1 MSYRRHTVR
10 FGIGL
15 LWLTP
20 VAVLT
25 PFVLDLSP
33 DGVPVPPENRLI
45 YLAIC
50 LPFLAL
56 SVRTMRIGVFTDEN
70 GVTVRGVLRSRRLRW
85 DEIAAF
91 EWGAWGGWPCGTVR
105 RADGSRIV
113 VFALNPPLG
122 DDDRID
128 ALLAELN
135 AELAARPGSRSS
147 GPGSARSA
155 A

>member
-1 MSYRRHTVR
+1 MSYRRHSVR

-25 PFVLDLSP
+25 PFILETP
-33 DGVPVPPENRLI
+33 A
-45 YLAIC
+45 YAAIC
-50 LPFLAL
+50 APLVAL
-56 SVRTMRIGVFTDEN
+56 SIRTMRIGVFTSDA
-70 GVTVRGVLRSRRLRW
+70 GVVVRGVLRTWRLRW

-91 EWGAWGGWPCGTVR
+91 EWGKWGGWPCGIVR
-105 RADGSRIV
+105 RVDGSRIV

-122 DDDRID
+122 PDDRVD
-128 ALLAELN
+128 RLLDGLS
-135 AELAARPGSRSS
+135 AELAARRGSRSGGS
-147 GPGSARSA
+147 GSARSA

>member
-25 PFVLDLSP
+25 PFVLDR
-33 DGVPVPPENRLI
+33 PV
-45 YLAIC
+45 YVAIC
-50 LPFLAL
+50 VPFVVL
-56 SVRTMRIGVFTDEN
+56 SIRTMRIGVFTSPG
-70 GVTVRGVLRSRRLRW
+70 GVAVRGVLRTWRVRW
-85 DEIAAF
+85 AEIAAF
-91 EWGAWGGWPCGTVR
+91 EWGTWGGWPCGVVR
-105 RADGSRIV
+105 RTDGSRIV

-122 DDDRID
+122 DDGRVDRLLD
-128 ALLAELN
+128 ALN
-135 AELAARPGSRSS
+135 AELAARRGSRSS
-147 GPGSARSA
+147 DPESARSA

>member
-15 LWLTP
+15 LWLVP

-25 PFVLDLSP
+25 PFVLDP
-33 DGVPVPPENRLI
+33 DVPAGQRLV

-50 LPFLAL
+50 LPFVALA
-56 SVRTMRIGVFTDEN
+56 VRTMRTGVFTSDA
-70 GVTVRGVLRSRRLRW
+70 GVTVRGVLWTWKLRW

-91 EWGAWGGWPCGTVR
+91 EWGVWGGWGTFPCGTVR
-105 RADGSRIV
+105 RTDGSRIV
-113 VFALNPPLG
+113 VVALNPPLG
-122 DDDRID
+122 DHDRVDRLLD
-128 ALLAELN
+128 ALS
-135 AELAARPGSRSS
+135 AELAARRGSRSS
-147 GPGSARSA
+147 DPDSARSA

>member
-1 MSYRRHTVR
+1 MSYRRHSVR

-20 VAVLT
+20 VVVLT
-25 PFVLDLSP
+25 PFVGLSTE
-33 DGVPVPPENRLI
+33 GLI

-56 SVRTMRIGVFTDEN
+56 SIRTMRIGVFTRPD
-70 GVTVRGVLRSRRLRW
+70 GVTVRGVLRTWRLRW

-91 EWGAWGGWPCGTVR
+91 EWGTWGGWPCGTVR
-105 RADGSRIV
+105 RVDGSRVV

-122 DDDRID
+122 SDDRVD
-128 ALLAELN
+128 VLLAGLN
-135 AELAARPGSRSS
+135 AELAARPGS
-147 GPGSARSA
+147 
-155 A
+155 